1 MDDQLVQL
9 LPQLER
15 LKLTFNSRS
24 PKQIERLLTR
34 IERVSTPDAE
44 SLISLHELLLFLR
57 AYPQSAA
64 IVKKTESLLRDF
76 ARRVGEAADRKE
88 DLSSLDHPEMSG
100 IAGRDVVDTFSYYV
114 VSGLVARYP
123 RQTEF
128 YWEWFEDENRL
139 GETWPRFMP
148 LLEEDAFVEANI
160 PYRSWLRAA
169 RGAATEVAWLILRF
183 NHLSI
188 EPAAKAELY
197 DSQKLYVQWTPPY
210 RVTRT
215 GMRLPA
221 KLRGSTIFYHR
232 EPLLQRRDVSFKDE
246 LSKPTPPL
254 ERLSKGDGETILNL
268 ARDASTVRYR
278 ELYGF
283 THGDSARVVKA
294 HLGRG
299 VDLFVTSLLPGVRL
313 PLRAYHAAMIFKN
326 QVPIGYFEGLS
337 LFERMES
344 GFNLYYTF
352 REGETAWLYAKT
364 LNVMRRLFGVTT
376 FVLDPYQVGFENEEG
391 IESGAFWFYRKLG
404 FRPTDPRLQKL
415 AEKEEAKIRERKT
428 YRTSA
433 ATLRKLAVS
442 PMIFELDSKREG
454 DWDRFRGREIGFA
467 VQREMARRF
476 SGDAR
481 KMRSEAVRFA
491 AQLLKTNPLRL
502 SENEQKIVSD
512 FAVVLLLVPDLEKWS
527 LDERQLLSQIIQAKA
542 STDEGNYLRLMQ
554 KHDRFRRAVIV
565 LGSGR
570 VSTDYADYTD

>member
-1 MDDQLVQL
+1 VDNHLVQL
-9 LPQLER
+9 LHQLEQ

-24 PKQIERLLTR
+24 PKQIERLLTL
-34 IERVSTPDAE
+34 IERALTPDAE
-44 SLISLHELLLFLR
+44 SLIRFHELLLFLR

-64 IVKKTESLLRDF
+64 IANKTESLLRDF
-76 ARRVGEAADRKE
+76 GRRVREAVEREE

-139 GETWPRFMP
+139 GETWPRLMP

-169 RGAATEVAWLILRF
+169 RGAATEVAWLIRRF
-183 NHLSI
+183 NLLPI
-188 EPAAKAELY
+188 GPAAKAELY
-197 DSQKLYVQWTPPY
+197 DSQKLYVQWTLPY

-221 KLRGSTIFYHR
+221 KLRGSKTFYHR

-254 ERLSKGDGETILNL
+254 ERLSKSNGETILNL

-283 THGDSARVVKA
+283 THGDSRRVIKV

-299 VDLFVTSLLPGVRL
+299 VDLFVTSLPPDVRL

-364 LNVMRRLFGVTT
+364 LNVMRRLFAVTT

-404 FRPTDPRLQKL
+404 FRPTDARLQKL
-415 AEKEEAKIRERKT
+415 AEKEEEKIRERKT
-428 YRTSA
+428 YRTSR

-442 PMIFELDSKREG
+442 PMIFELDSKRVG
-454 DWDRFRGREIGFA
+454 DWDRFQGREIGFA

-476 SGDAR
+476 SGDAL

-491 AQLLKTNPLRL
+491 ERLLKINALRL
-502 SENEQKIVSD
+502 SENEQKIFSD
-512 FAVVLLLVPDLEKWS
+512 FAIVLLLIPEIEKWS
-527 LDERQLLSQIIQAKA
+527 LDERQLLLKIIQAKTRA
-542 STDEGNYLRLMQ
+542 DEGKYLRLLQ
-554 KHDRFRRAVIV
+554 THERLRRAVIA
-565 LGSGR
+565 LGSRR